1 MKNPLLNMK
10 MTEGGS
16 IADHLNEFNTLT
28 SQLIS
33 VKMIFE
39 DEVMALLI
47 LFSLSER
54 WKKLAMDVINFV
66 PCSGTLELDDVVVL
80 ILSQKV

>member
-1 MKNPLLNMK
+1 MK
-10 MTEGGS
+10 MSEGGS
-16 IADHLNEFNTLT
+16 IVDHLNEVNTLT

-33 VKMIFE
+33 IKMIFE

-47 LFSLSER
+47 LFSLSKR